1 MLQLALAIWGIYV
14 LYTGKL
20 KVTNNKQVV
29 GTAARLLGLVMLA
42 PFPLAFMI
50 GISIG
55 IWAGANGKDLDDF
68 QVPLLAVDV
77 ALVLCT
83 ALGVIG
89 IAHAIGKPP
98 GDELRPPPPWTM
110 PPMPPSAPA
119 DPNNPYHPPQV

>member
-20 KVTNNKQVV
+20 KVTSNKQVT
-29 GTAARLLGLVMLA
+29 GTPARLLGGFMLA
-42 PFPLAFMI
+42 PLPVGFML
-50 GISIG
+50 GIAVG
-55 IWAGANGKDLDDF
+55 IWAGANGKDVSDI
-68 QVPLLAVDV
+68 QMPLLAVDV
-77 ALVLCT
+77 ALVLGT

-98 GDELRPPPPWTM
+98 GDIQQPPHWTYQPPS
-110 PPMPPSAPA
+110 PSAPS